1 MSIEAPAAR
10 ATTTE
15 SLLGLLSL
23 GPLSGYEIRQ
33 LIDESIGNF
42 WTESFGQIYPTLKR
56 MAADGLV
63 SVEETPD
70 GKRRK
75 KTYSL
80 TDPGRERLREW
91 LAMPVSVQVPRNELL
106 LKLFFGNRGERSEM
120 QRLVE
125 TRRDLLTARLA
136 RLRAIEQ
143 QITADHAGHPA
154 LPFWLMTV
162 RYGTAETTAL
172 LGWCKDCLTTFKE
185 MS

>member
-1 MSIEAPAAR
+1 MPLATTASR

-15 SLLGLLSL
+15 SLLGLLTL
-23 GPLSGYEIRQ
+23 GPLSGYQIRQ
-33 LIDESIGNF
+33 LIEESIGNF

-63 SVEETPD
+63 TVEESQD
-70 GKRRK
+70 GKRVK

-80 TDPGRERLREW
+80 TGLGERHLREW

-106 LKLFFGNRGERSEM
+106 LKLFFGDRAELEDVR
-120 QRLVE
+120 RLVE
-125 TRRDLLTARLA
+125 TRRELLADRLG

-143 QITADHAGHPA
+143 QISSVHAGHPG
-154 LPFWLMTV
+154 LPYWLMTV
-162 RYGTAETTAL
+162 RYGVAETTAL
-172 LGWCKDCLTTFKE
+172 LGWCDECLKTFKE